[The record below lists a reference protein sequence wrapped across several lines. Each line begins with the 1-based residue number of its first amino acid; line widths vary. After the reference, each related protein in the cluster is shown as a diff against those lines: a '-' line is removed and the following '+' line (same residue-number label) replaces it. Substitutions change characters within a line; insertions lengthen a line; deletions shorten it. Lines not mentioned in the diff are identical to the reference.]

1 MVVKNRLKQKIIIQ
15 NEWSVP
21 YNKVLDR
28 TPLRIRKKW
37 EILQNNNDNG
47 SPVVNVYRVEEKLLP
62 T

>member
-1 MVVKNRLKQKIIIQ
+1 MVKNRLKQKIIIQ

-28 TPLRIRKKW
+28 TPLHIRKKW
-37 EILQNNNDNG
+37 EILQNNNNG
-47 SPVVNVYRVEEKLLP
+47 SPVVVNVEEEKLLP

>member
-1 MVVKNRLKQKIIIQ
+1 MVKNRLKQKIIIQ

-28 TPLRIRKKW
+28 TPLHIRKKW

>member
-28 TPLRIRKKW
+28 TPLHIRKKW